1 MISPDSFFALSFTL
15 FMKFILALIRQL
27 GSTLL
32 FPVSWTITLLV
43 LLCLPGNS
51 IPGNGLF
58 SIKHL
63 DKVAH
68 IGLFGGFVLFWGLY
82 AWAKKKRKLTWPYA
96 LIGVTF
102 ISIILGIAMEY
113 VQLNFIPDRSFD
125 IGDIGADIIGSLLAL
140 IILGKFGARL
150 GLLIE

>member
-1 MISPDSFFALSFTL
+1 
-15 FMKFILALIRQL
+15 MKFIFTLLRQL
-27 GSTLL
+27 GSTML
-32 FPVSWTITLLV
+32 FPVIWTIILLV

-51 IPGNGLF
+51 IPGKGLF

-82 AWAKKKRKLTWPYA
+82 AWSRKKPKSAWPYL
-96 LIGVTF
+96 LIGVTLL
-102 ISIILGIAMEY
+102 SILLGIAMEY

-125 IGDIGADIIGSLLAL
+125 IGDIWADTVGSLLVL
-140 IILGKFGARL
+140 IILGKFGSRL

>member
-1 MISPDSFFALSFTL
+1 MR
-15 FMKFILALIRQL
+15 FILSLIRQL

-32 FPVSWTITLLV
+32 FPVIWTITILV

-51 IPGNGLF
+51 IPGKGLF

-82 AWAKKKRKLTWPYA
+82 AWTRKKPKPAWPYA
-96 LIGVTF
+96 LLGITLT
-102 ISIILGIAMEY
+102 SILLGIAMEY
-113 VQLNFIPDRSFD
+113 VQVNFIPDRSFD
-125 IGDIGADIIGSLLAL
+125 IGDIGADTIGSLLVL
-140 IILGKFGARL
+140 IILGKFGSRL

>member
-1 MISPDSFFALSFTL
+1 
-15 FMKFILALIRQL
+15 MKFIFSLIRHL
-27 GSTLL
+27 GSTTL
-32 FPVSWTITLLV
+32 FPVIWTITILV

-51 IPGNGLF
+51 IPGSGLF

-82 AWAKKKRKLTWPYA
+82 AWVKKKSKSAWPYA
-96 LIGVTF
+96 LMGITL
-102 ISIILGIAMEY
+102 ISILLGIVMEY
-113 VQLNFIPDRSFD
+113 VQVNFIPDRSFD
-125 IGDIGADIIGSLLAL
+125 IGDIGADIVGSLLVL
-140 IILGKFGARL
+140 IILWKFGARL